1 MIINTPTIFQC
12 VSVTSKDRQ
21 CFLPNI
27 VNDSDSYSQM
37 AFIDEIPVL
46 FRVDQM

>member
-21 CFLPNI
+21 CFLPI

-46 FRVDQM
+46 FRLDQV